1 MKARLFI
8 PIILVLMAAL
18 VNPTPALSDYQRGVL
33 EGLNRG
39 WNMAQRYDQAKAGDI
54 TGYNQAVPDYNSWIE
69 AIFGKNESLLLKP
82 ITSPLAVSQ
91 YSASR
96 TFKPVHSIDSSWNQ
110 TELSLTPE
118 PDSSGSI
125 NGIPAEMYY
134 SLGPAL
140 ESF

>member
-1 MKARLFI
+1 MKKALFI
-8 PIILVLMAAL
+8 PIILILMAAL
-18 VNPTPALSDYQRGVL
+18 VSPTPALSDYQKGVL

-39 WNMAQRYDQAKAGDI
+39 WNMAQRYDQAKAGDA
-54 TGYNQAVPDYNSWIE
+54 TGFNQAVPDYNSWIE
-69 AIFGKNESLLLKP
+69 SIFGKNESLMLKP
-82 ITSPLAVSQ
+82 ITSPLAVNQ

-96 TFKPVHSIDSSWNQ
+96 TFKPVHSIDASWNQ
-110 TELSLTPE
+110 IELSLTPE
-118 PDSSGSI
+118 PDSSGLI